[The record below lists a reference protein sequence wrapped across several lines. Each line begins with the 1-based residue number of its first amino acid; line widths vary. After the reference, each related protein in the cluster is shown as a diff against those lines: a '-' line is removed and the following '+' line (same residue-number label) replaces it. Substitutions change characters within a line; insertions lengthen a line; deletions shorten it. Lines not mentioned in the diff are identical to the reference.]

1 MKSIFTLLLCL
12 GFCWMSYKQS
22 SQTKDAEYNTE
33 EDTHKAI
40 SLSSRELDLALQWC
54 DKIWLMNEQGQI
66 VVGIPKDLVLNGI
79 FSKIFGNEPFFFD
92 MDTASFKRKQNTQR
106 NIFLKGH
113 RTAYRWTKRALERK
127 GYNVSLDKDSHILS
141 IEKNEK
147 EVATKQRWRANQQS
161 IYCRV
166 THIIR
171 HKNSLNIPLYV

>member
-79 FSKIFGNEPFFFD
+79 FSKIFGNESFFFD
-92 MDTASFKRKQNTQR
+92 MGTASFKRKQNTQR

-113 RTAYRWTKRALERK
+113 GTAYSWKKRALERK